1 MYRLGS
7 RDRMGTIMDDADGKT
22 RGLNPGHALGRP
34 A

>member
-1 MYRLGS
+1 
-7 RDRMGTIMDDADGKT
+7 MGTIMDDADGKT